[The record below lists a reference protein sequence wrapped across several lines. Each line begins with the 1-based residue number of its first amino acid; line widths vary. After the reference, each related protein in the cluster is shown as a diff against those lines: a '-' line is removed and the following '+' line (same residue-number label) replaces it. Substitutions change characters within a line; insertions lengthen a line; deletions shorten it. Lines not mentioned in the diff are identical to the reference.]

1 MKVFRVAALFVLLTG
16 PAYAQMPNINLLA
29 DQPGK
34 TEEQIQKE
42 KAQQKAYQDTL
53 KSIPDAKA
61 SNDPWGGVRSE
72 APKSASR
79 SASKSASRTA
89 APKAK
94 SKTKPAAKTVAKT
107 GQQ

>member
-34 TEEQIQKE
+34 TEEQIEKE

-72 APKSASR
+72 APKSAS
-79 SASKSASRTA
+79 KSASRTA

>member
-42 KAQQKAYQDTL
+42 KAQEKAYKDTL

-61 SNDPWGGVRSE
+61 SNDPWGGMRSDAPKTPAARSSA
-72 APKSASR
+72 APKSR
-79 SASKSASRTA
+79 S
-89 APKAK
+89 
-94 SKTKPAAKTVAKT
+94 KTVAKT
-107 GQQ
+107 NGNNSR

>member
-34 TEEQIQKE
+34 TEEQIEKE

-79 SASKSASRTA
+79 TA